1 MSNRKPLVSIGLP
14 VYNGEPHVRK
24 ALDTLLAQDYENLE
38 IIISDNASTDAT
50 AELCRQAS
58 AHRPN
63 VVYSRNAKNL
73 GPLKNWLLVL
83 ERAQG
88 EYFMW
93 AAHDDYWSPNFVSAL
108 TARLEAHPEAVLAT
122 PTTIYVSIDEGQ
134 GDKPST
140 PPARGESAIG
150 NLKLLFAENCA
161 GWMYGL
167 YRTDWLRR
175 HIPELRKYPIYG
187 SDMMWLA
194 GICLRHNAVGDASA
208 VMYKRGGRGVFAPK
222 NRLAQIASDLRMCR
236 HFGYISLT
244 KARCTSDRLAALRLS
259 WNFVYRY
266 FIRYHMRSWLRM
278 IISPLRRTVSPR
290 GASQSSLPQSSSE
303 PGLLRNAE
311 VNRNK

>member
-1 MSNRKPLVSIGLP
+1 MNNSKPLVSIGLP
-14 VYNGEPHVRK
+14 VYNGEPHIRK

-50 AELCRQAS
+50 AELCRQAG
-58 AHRPN
+58 AHRAN

-73 GPLKNWLLVL
+73 GPLKNWLMVL

-108 TARLEAHPEAVLAT
+108 TARLESHPEAVLST
-122 PTTIYVSIDEGQ
+122 PTTIYVNVDEGQ
-134 GDKPST
+134 SIKPST

-150 NLKLLFAENCA
+150 NLKLLFDENCA

-167 YRTDWLRR
+167 YRTDWLRE

-194 GICLRHNAVGDASA
+194 GICLRHNAVGDPAA

-222 NRLAQIASDLRMCR
+222 TRLAQIVADLVMCR
-236 HFGYISLT
+236 HFAQISLT
-244 KARCTSDRLAALRLS
+244 KSQCMADRLAALKLS

-266 FIRYHMRSWLRM
+266 FIRYHIRSWLRLA
-278 IISPLRRTVSPR
+278 ISPMRRTIASR
-290 GASQSSLPQSSSE
+290 GGSQSSVSQSSTE
-303 PGLLRNAE
+303 AGLLGSAE
-311 VNRNK
+311 VNQTK